1 VVSVLVLLAIAAT
14 LASFARYYY
23 DSQEPDSYQSV
34 LASTLLQAAVIVI
47 GGAMIAGLLGL
58 VEEMRAKRER
68 ARAKRLELFRRMR
81 AAHVHIAHAQRLIR
95 ADDDPKSYGT
105 QMQALMRVTRELEEI
120 REEVKVSGRLYDQE
134 DRISIMEGIARII
147 LFLEEGSTEYLAW
160 CNRAAGGTGNKHR
173 TNRWVAELIEVRG
186 SREPELDPSDE
197 SWAPPDSM
205 PTKYD
210 EGLSKSKLRMRAYVY
225 GPSRRRPIDPAEQL
239 RRGTRN
245 A

>member
-1 VVSVLVLLAIAAT
+1 L
-14 LASFARYYY
+14 ARYYY
-23 DSQEPDSYQSV
+23 ESQKPNSYQSV

-81 AAHVHIAHAQRLIR
+81 AAHVDIAHAQRLIR
-95 ADDDPKSYGT
+95 ADDDPKTYGT
-105 QMQALMRVTRELEEI
+105 QMRALMRVARELEEI
-120 REEVKVSGRLYDQE
+120 REEVKASGRLYNQD
-134 DRISIMEGIARII
+134 DRSSIMEGIARII
-147 LFLEEGSTEYLAW
+147 IFLEEGSTEYLAW
-160 CNRAAGGTGNKHR
+160 CNQDEHRISNRHR

-186 SREPELDPSDE
+186 SHEPELDPSDE
-197 SWAPPDSM
+197 DWAPPVSM

-225 GPSRRRPIDPAEQL
+225 GPLRRPPKDPAEQL
-239 RRGTRN
+239 RRETRN